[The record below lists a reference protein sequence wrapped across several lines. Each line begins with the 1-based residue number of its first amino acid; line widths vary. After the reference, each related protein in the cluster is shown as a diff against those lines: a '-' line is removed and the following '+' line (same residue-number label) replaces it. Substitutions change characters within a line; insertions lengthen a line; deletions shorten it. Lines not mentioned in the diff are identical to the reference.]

1 MILLASPSGKNVV
14 ESGVEVYAYWKLY
27 RSPCRA
33 AQKVHLAST
42 DASDIIQALRQAS
55 DYLRPN
61 YITSPFSVD
70 IPENMKDEAL
80 PDIPCT
86 PGDDFNGF
94 DRTLAAY
101 CNSSLSGRSGTIADI
116 GRSGTAYELDASNIV
131 YGIHMDVEDAPQF
144 VLYPPAYSRRRQYT
158 DLELLAVMRSLRWN
172 ESFSS
177 ISFRGISLEALHK
190 VHDVYGS
197 EYEPKLG
204 RSGRAINLKVE
215 GGKRNSLLIHELRA
229 LALYSGKLRRMDFF
243 ECMKRKPRIGEDSGA
258 SKIESGCGIVEAIM
272 PLCRR
277 GLTNVDWFI
286 FTGIELVESDLDWL
300 VDAAASK
307 LAHFRGFELA
317 RCGLT
322 ERFLTLFLNS
332 LIAHENTL
340 ESLDL
345 CGNPGRIHAP
355 SLNNTMSYFP
365 FLRKLNLSRLLRTS
379 GDDALLTAET
389 LLRWRLEDLD
399 LR

>member
-1 MILLASPSGKNVV
+1 M
-14 ESGVEVYAYWKLY
+14 
-27 RSPCRA
+27 
-33 AQKVHLAST
+33 
-42 DASDIIQALRQAS
+42 
-55 DYLRPN
+55 
-61 YITSPFSVD
+61 
-70 IPENMKDEAL
+70 
-80 PDIPCT
+80 
-86 PGDDFNGF
+86 
-94 DRTLAAY
+94 
-101 CNSSLSGRSGTIADI
+101 
-116 GRSGTAYELDASNIV
+116 
-131 YGIHMDVEDAPQF
+131 YGIHTDVEDAPQF

-177 ISFRGISLEALHK
+177 ISFRGISLEILHK
-190 VHDVYGS
+190 VHDVHGS
-197 EYEPKLG
+197 EYEPKRE
-204 RSGRAINLKVE
+204 RSGRLINLKT
-215 GGKRNSLLIHELRA
+215 GGRRSSLLIHELRA

-243 ECMKRKPRIGEDSGA
+243 ECIKKKPRTAEDPGNSIAGD
-258 SKIESGCGIVEAIM
+258 GCGIVEAIM

-277 GLTNVDWFI
+277 GLTNVDWFD

-332 LIAHENTL
+332 LVAHENTL

-355 SLNNTMSYFP
+355 SLNNTMAYFP
-365 FLRKLNLSRLLRTS
+365 FLRKLSLSRLLRTS

-399 LR
+399 LRHVLIIVFRW